1 MTNLRFF
8 TIYLNKTI
16 IALYFVSILLLF
28 IKVKSIFINSGI
40 LNIIF
45 FFLIETTEQMEYS
58 GDIELEDNR

>member
-8 TIYLNKTI
+8 TVYLNKTI

-45 FFLIETTEQMEYS
+45 FFLTETTEQMEYS